1 MIALPIWMPSA
12 LKGLA
17 FGVAVAA
24 LNHFI
29 LVQGEKKAETMP
41 PEKGKNI
48 IMIRYGIR
56 YLLDVLALFLVY
68 RDAPMLIG
76 TALGLTFNKNFLFV
90 KYLFKK
96 PERKG

>member
-1 MIALPIWMPSA
+1 MPVWLPSA

-17 FGVAVAA
+17 FGIGVAL
-24 LNHFI
+24 LNHLI
-29 LVQGEKKAETMP
+29 LVRGERRAEDMP
-41 PEKGKNI
+41 PEKGKNV

-56 YLLDVLALFLVY
+56 YFLDFLALFLVY
-68 RDAPMLIG
+68 KDAPMLIG
-76 TALGLTFNKNFLFV
+76 TAIGLTMNKNFLFF